1 MTGDLVRTSTQIED
15 TDTQTEQKA
24 MKRERQGWSDELQGK
39 ELQRLLVTIRHWQ
52 RPGRILPQS
61 QRQHGPSDAL
71 ISKTVRQ

>member
-1 MTGDLVRTSTQIED
+1 MTGDLVRTSTRIED
-15 TDTQTEQKA
+15 TDTHTEQKA
-24 MKRERQGWSDELQGK
+24 MKRKRQGWSDELQGK
-39 ELQRLLVTIRHWQ
+39 ELQGPLVTKTLQ